1 MAVKTKLE
9 VDYSQ
14 FKKGMAEAEASVKM
28 LNAAL
33 KNNEAQF
40 KASGDAEKYA
50 SEQANLLTQKL
61 NAQKEAAKNAEQML
75 LNLGKRG
82 VSMTSVEY
90 QRMAQ
95 RVLNAQAAVANTQAE
110 INKLNGAQTEA
121 AGSAKTLSS
130 EVEGIGKKVSLQN
143 VSDGLSKL
151 TNGMEKAYRTA
162 VRFGRAVV
170 RSAMD
175 ATGWADDVKTRAVQ
189 YGLDV
194 ETVQKMDQAAAYIDT
209 DVDTIISAKDRLSKN
224 RDKLSE
230 LLGISTDGRTVDD
243 VFWEAG
249 DAIKNLGE
257 EMDQND
263 YAMQI
268 FGKGWRDLLPL
279 FEAGREQYEAIL
291 DSQSVLSD
299 EQVEKLAQADDAFKR
314 VQQEVENLK
323 RSFWA
328 ENAGTITEMLKW
340 IVDNKGAV
348 VAALTAIA
356 GGFAALKVAETA
368 ANIIKIADGLKDII
382 ESGGKQPTTTAP
394 NVNPT
399 TTQPGTTPLISG
411 GGFAGGI
418 ADWMTSTGGM
428 LTIGS
433 LMLTPLITKLAN
445 GTLIEDPAKGLSQ
458 EQADL
463 FERALHGGKGNYT
476 GKSLREIVT
485 GIFGDEKAEV
495 PVEAKVEDGE
505 AEKIAGEIGTVTV
518 PVNLR
523 VNLGGTTG
531 AGGGG
536 GGGLKDYFYETV
548 FGGFKP
554 GFANGI
560 PFVPRT
566 QLALLHQGERV
577 LTARE
582 NRTYTFN
589 NNTYFGGVNLHNGL
603 EVDALTDSIAR
614 QQARQAAAYGS

>member
-1 MAVKTKLE
+1 MAVTTKLE
-9 VDYSQ
+9 VEYSQ
-14 FKKGMAEAEASVKM
+14 FKKGMAEAEASVKTM
-28 LNAAL
+28 DAAL
-33 KNNEAQF
+33 KNSEAQF
-40 KASGDAEKYA
+40 KASGDAEKYFA
-50 SEQANLLTQKL
+50 EQANLLTQKL

-82 VSMTSVEY
+82 VSQTSTEY

-95 RVLNAQAAVANTQAE
+95 KVLNAQAAVANTQAE
-110 INKLNGAQTEA
+110 INNLHNKQTEA
-121 AGSAKTLSS
+121 AGSAKTLGD
-130 EVEGIGKKVSLQN
+130 EVGNIGKNVSLQN

-249 DAIKNLGE
+249 DAIKNLDE
-257 EMDQND
+257 EMDKND

-328 ENAGTITEMLKW
+328 ENAGTITEMLQW
-340 IVDNKGAV
+340 VVDNKDAV

-356 GGFAALKVAETA
+356 GAFAALKTAETA
-368 ANIIKIADGLKDII
+368 ANIVKIVNGLKGLTGGSAAGAATSAAASAAGSAGGSAAAAAGGTTLMAGGSAATWVSNFLTSSAGIATVATIMATPII
-382 ESGGKQPTTTAP
+382 AKAASGELFKDPWEGVDQKTKDFL
-394 NVNPT
+394 
-399 TTQPGTTPLISG
+399 TQPVAIGSGNGKGRDLLSILFGIG
-411 GGFAGGI
+411 GG
-418 ADWMTSTGGM
+418 
-428 LTIGS
+428 
-433 LMLTPLITKLAN
+433 
-445 GTLIEDPAKGLSQ
+445 
-458 EQADL
+458 
-463 FERALHGGKGNYT
+463 
-476 GKSLREIVT
+476 
-485 GIFGDEKAEV
+485 EKAEV
-495 PVEAKVEDGE
+495 PVEAKVEEGE

-518 PVNLR
+518 PATLDWR
-523 VNLGGTTG
+523 PSYMQGYAQQTPGWGGH
-531 AGGGG
+531 
-536 GGGLKDYFYETV
+536 
-548 FGGFKP
+548 
-554 GFANGI
+554 ANGL
-560 PFVPRT
+560 PFVPYDGY
-566 QLALLHQGERV
+566 LAVLHKGE
-577 LTARE
+577 
-582 NRTYTFN
+582 
-589 NNTYFGGVNLHNGL
+589 
-603 EVDALTDSIAR
+603 EVRPAR
-614 QQARQAAAYGS
+614 QVSSRNYNSNLYVENMNIGGEMDAQALAARIAAEQRRASAGFGS

>member
-82 VSMTSVEY
+82 VSQTSTEY

-95 RVLNAQAAVANTQAE
+95 KVLNAQAAVANTQAE

-328 ENAGTITEMLKW
+328 ENAGTITELLQW

-382 ESGGKQPTTTAP
+382 GSGEKQPTTTAP

-433 LMLTPLITKLAN
+433 LMLTPIITKAASGELFKDPWEGVDQKAKDFLTQPVKIGS
-445 GTLIEDPAKGLSQ
+445 GTNVKDALS
-458 EQADL
+458 
-463 FERALHGGKGNYT
+463 
-476 GKSLREIVT
+476 S
-485 GIFGDEKAEV
+485 IFGGEKAEV
-495 PVEAKVEDGE
+495 QVEPVAEEGS
-505 AEKIAGEIGTVTV
+505 AEKIASEIGTVTV
-518 PVNLR
+518 PATLDWR
-523 VNLGGTTG
+523 PSYMQGYGQQAPGLGGH
-531 AGGGG
+531 
-536 GGGLKDYFYETV
+536 
-548 FGGFKP
+548 
-554 GFANGI
+554 ANGL
-560 PFVPRT
+560 PFVPYDGY
-566 QLALLHQGERV
+566 LAVLHKGETV
-577 LTARE
+577 TPARE
-582 NRTYTFN
+582 VSNRSYSSNLYIENMNMN
-589 NNTYFGGVNLHNGL
+589 NNQDAEGL
-603 EVDALTDSIAR
+603 AAR
-614 QQARQAAAYGS
+614 IAAANRRTMSGFGS

>member
-14 FKKGMAEAEASVKM
+14 FKKGMAEAEASVKT

-82 VSMTSVEY
+82 VSQTSTEY

-95 RVLNAQAAVANTQAE
+95 KVLNAQAAVANTQAE
-110 INKLNGAQTEA
+110 INELNGAQTEA

-328 ENAGTITEMLKW
+328 ENAGTITEMLRW

-382 ESGGKQPTTTAP
+382 GSGGKNAAEEVANAATNAT
-394 NVNPT
+394 
-399 TTQPGTTPLISG
+399 G
-411 GGFAGGI
+411 GGTGAG
-418 ADWMTSTGGM
+418 T
-428 LTIGS
+428 
-433 LMLTPLITKLAN
+433 
-445 GTLIEDPAKGLSQ
+445 
-458 EQADL
+458 
-463 FERALHGGKGNYT
+463 GKGNILSNLLNNMGAMVVIDYDPL
-476 GKSLREIVT
+476 KSLEYKKDYGKLGFAKYIDELYGTDLYGFTKEQMEKNT
-485 GIFGDEKAEV
+485 GGGGGGRSFAEEGITV
-495 PVEAKVEDGE
+495 PVEPVAEEGS

-518 PVNLR
+518 PATLDWR
-523 VNLGGTTG
+523 PSYMQGYAQQAPGLGGH
-531 AGGGG
+531 
-536 GGGLKDYFYETV
+536 
-548 FGGFKP
+548 
-554 GFANGI
+554 ANGL
-560 PFVPRT
+560 PFVPYDGY
-566 QLALLHQGERV
+566 LAVLHKGETV
-577 LTARE
+577 TPARE
-582 NRTYTFN
+582 ISSRNFSSNLYVEKMVMN
-589 NNTYFGGVNLHNGL
+589 NGTDAAGL
-603 EVDALTDSIAR
+603 
-614 QQARQAAAYGS
+614 AAAMAAAQRATMNGYGS

>member
-14 FKKGMAEAEASVKM
+14 FKKGMAEAEASVKT

-82 VSMTSVEY
+82 VSQTSTEY

-95 RVLNAQAAVANTQAE
+95 KVLNAQAAVANTQAE

-209 DVDTIISAKDRLSKN
+209 DVDTIIGAKDRLSKN

-230 LLGISTDGRTVDD
+230 LLGISTDGKTVDD

-328 ENAGTITEMLKW
+328 ENAGTITEMLQW

-382 ESGGKQPTTTAP
+382 GSGGKQPTTTAP

-399 TTQPGTTPLISG
+399 TTQPTTTPLISG
-411 GGFAGGI
+411 GGFAGGL
-418 ADWMTSTGGM
+418 ADWMTSPGGM
-428 LTIGS
+428 LTIS
-433 LMLTPLITKLAN
+433 SIMLTPIITKLAN
-445 GTLIEDPAKGLSQ
+445 GTLIENPAEAAGVDAAT
-458 EQADL
+458 ADL
-463 FERALHGGKGNYT
+463 FERALKGGNGRS
-476 GKSLREIVT
+476 GKSLKEMVS
-485 GIFGDEKAEV
+485 GLFGDEKADV

-518 PVNLR
+518 PATLDWR
-523 VNLGGTTG
+523 PSYMQGYARQAPGLGGH
-531 AGGGG
+531 
-536 GGGLKDYFYETV
+536 
-548 FGGFKP
+548 
-554 GFANGI
+554 ANGL
-560 PFVPRT
+560 PWVPYNGY
-566 QLALLHQGERV
+566 LAVLHQGERV
-577 LTARE
+577 LTASE
-582 NRTYTFN
+582 NRHYTFN

>member
-14 FKKGMAEAEASVKM
+14 FKKGMAEAEASVKT

-82 VSMTSVEY
+82 VSQTSTEY

-95 RVLNAQAAVANTQAE
+95 KVLNAQAAVANTQAE

-151 TNGMEKAYRTA
+151 TSGMEKAYRTA

-209 DVDTIISAKDRLSKN
+209 DVDTIIGAKDRLSKN

-230 LLGISTDGRTVDD
+230 LLGISTDGKTVDD

-328 ENAGTITEMLKW
+328 ENAGTITEMLRW

-382 ESGGKQPTTTAP
+382 GSGGKQPTTTAP
-394 NVNPT
+394 NVTPT

-433 LMLTPLITKLAN
+433 IMLTPIITKAASGELFKDPWEGVDQKAKDFLTQPVKIGS
-445 GTLIEDPAKGLSQ
+445 GTNVKDALS
-458 EQADL
+458 
-463 FERALHGGKGNYT
+463 
-476 GKSLREIVT
+476 S
-485 GIFGDEKAEV
+485 IFGGEKAEV
-495 PVEAKVEDGE
+495 QVEPVAEEGS

-518 PVNLR
+518 PATLDWR
-523 VNLGGTTG
+523 PSYMQGYAQQAPGLGGH
-531 AGGGG
+531 
-536 GGGLKDYFYETV
+536 
-548 FGGFKP
+548 
-554 GFANGI
+554 ANGL
-560 PFVPRT
+560 PWVPYNGY
-566 QLALLHQGERV
+566 LAVLHQGERV

-589 NNTYFGGVNLHNGL
+589 NNTYFGGVNLHNGM

-614 QQARQAAAYGS
+614 QQARQAAAYGQ

>member
-14 FKKGMAEAEASVKM
+14 FKKGMAEAEASVKT

-82 VSMTSVEY
+82 VSQTSTEY

-95 RVLNAQAAVANTQAE
+95 KVLNAQAAVANTQAE

-209 DVDTIISAKDRLSKN
+209 DVDTIIGAKDRLSKN

-230 LLGISTDGRTVDD
+230 LLGISTDGKTVDD

-268 FGKGWRDLLPL
+268 FGKGWRDLLPM

-328 ENAGTITEMLKW
+328 ENAGTITELLKW

-382 ESGGKQPTTTAP
+382 GSGGKQPTTTAP
-394 NVNPT
+394 NVNTT

-433 LMLTPLITKLAN
+433 LMLTPIIAKLAN

-463 FERALHGGKGNYT
+463 FERALHGGGY
-476 GKSLREIVT
+476 KSVYSVRELWNKA
-485 GIFGDEKAEV
+485 FGDEKAEV

-518 PVNLR
+518 PATLDWRPSYMQGYGQQVPGW
-523 VNLGGTTG
+523 GGH
-531 AGGGG
+531 
-536 GGGLKDYFYETV
+536 
-548 FGGFKP
+548 
-554 GFANGI
+554 ANGL
-560 PFVPRT
+560 PWVPYNGY
-566 QLALLHQGERV
+566 LAVLHQGERV
-577 LTARE
+577 MTARE
-582 NRTYTFN
+582 NRNYTIN
-589 NNTYFGGVNLHNGL
+589 NNTYFGGVNLRNGL

>member
-14 FKKGMAEAEASVKM
+14 FKKGMAEAEASVKT

-82 VSMTSVEY
+82 VSQTSTEY

-95 RVLNAQAAVANTQAE
+95 KVLNAQAAVANTQAE

-130 EVEGIGKKVSLQN
+130 EVEGIGKKVSMQN

-230 LLGISTDGRTVDD
+230 LLGISTDGKTVDD

-328 ENAGTITEMLKW
+328 ENAGTITELLKW

-382 ESGGKQPTTTAP
+382 GSGGKQPTTTAP
-394 NVNPT
+394 NVNTT
-399 TTQPGTTPLISG
+399 TTQPGTTPLISN

-433 LMLTPLITKLAN
+433 LMLTPIITKLAN
-445 GTLIEDPAKGLSQ
+445 GTLIENPAEAAGVDAAT
-458 EQADL
+458 ADL
-463 FERALHGGKGNYT
+463 FERALKGGNGRS
-476 GKSLREIVT
+476 GKSLKEMVS
-485 GIFGDEKAEV
+485 GLFGDEKAEV
-495 PVEAKVEDGE
+495 PVEPKAEEGS
-505 AEKIAGEIGTVTV
+505 AEKIAAEIGTVTV
-518 PVNLR
+518 PATLDWR
-523 VNLGGTTG
+523 PSYMQGYGQQAPGWGGH
-531 AGGGG
+531 
-536 GGGLKDYFYETV
+536 
-548 FGGFKP
+548 
-554 GFANGI
+554 ANGL
-560 PFVPRT
+560 PFVPRDGY
-566 QLALLHQGERV
+566 LAVLHRGERV
-577 LTARE
+577 MTASE
-582 NRTYTFN
+582 NRNYTYN
-589 NNTYFGGVNLHNGL
+589 NNTYFGSVNLNNGMQVEQL
-603 EVDALTDSIAR
+603 ADAIAR
-614 QQARQAAAYGS
+614 NNQKQSRAYG

>member
-14 FKKGMAEAEASVKM
+14 FKKGMAEAEASVKT

-82 VSMTSVEY
+82 VSQTSTEY

-95 RVLNAQAAVANTQAE
+95 KVLNAQAAVANTQAE

-151 TNGMEKAYRTA
+151 TSGMEKAYRTA

-209 DVDTIISAKDRLSKN
+209 DVDTIIGAKDRLSKN

-230 LLGISTDGRTVDD
+230 LLGISTDGKTVDD

-328 ENAGTITEMLKW
+328 ENAGTITEMLRW

-382 ESGGKQPTTTAP
+382 GSGGKQPTTTAP

-433 LMLTPLITKLAN
+433 LMLTPIITKLAN
-445 GTLIEDPAKGLSQ
+445 GTLIENPAEGLSQ

-463 FERALHGGKGNYT
+463 FERALHGGGKSS
-476 GKSLREIVT
+476 GKSLKEMVT
-485 GIFGDEKAEV
+485 GLFSGDPAKV
-495 PVEAKVEDGE
+495 PVEPEAEEGS
-505 AEKIAGEIGTVTV
+505 AEKIAGEIGTVVV
-518 PVNLR
+518 PATLDWR
-523 VNLGGTTG
+523 LSYMTGYAQQTPGWGGH
-531 AGGGG
+531 
-536 GGGLKDYFYETV
+536 
-548 FGGFKP
+548 
-554 GFANGI
+554 ANGL
-560 PFVPRT
+560 PFVPHDGY
-566 QLALLHQGERV
+566 LAILHQGERV

-589 NNTYFGGVNLHNGL
+589 NNTYFGGVNLHNGM

-614 QQARQAAAYGS
+614 QQARQAAAYGQ

>member
-14 FKKGMAEAEASVKM
+14 FKKGMAEAEASVKT

-82 VSMTSVEY
+82 VSQTSTEY

-95 RVLNAQAAVANTQAE
+95 KVLNAQAAVANTQAE

-151 TNGMEKAYRTA
+151 TSGMEKAYRTA

-209 DVDTIISAKDRLSKN
+209 DVDTIIGAKDRLSKN

-230 LLGISTDGRTVDD
+230 LLGISTDGKTVDD

-314 VQQEVENLK
+314 VQQKVENLK

-328 ENAGTITEMLKW
+328 ENAGTITEMLQW

-382 ESGGKQPTTTAP
+382 GSGGKPTTTAP

-411 GGFAGGI
+411 GGFAGGV

-428 LTIGS
+428 ITIGS
-433 LMLTPLITKLAN
+433 LLLTPIITKAAN

-463 FERALHGGKGNYT
+463 FERALHGGGY
-476 GKSLREIVT
+476 KSGYSVRELWNKA
-485 GIFGDEKAEV
+485 FGDEKTEV

-518 PVNLR
+518 PATLDWR
-523 VNLGGTTG
+523 PSYMQGYAQQAPGLGGH
-531 AGGGG
+531 
-536 GGGLKDYFYETV
+536 
-548 FGGFKP
+548 
-554 GFANGI
+554 ANGL
-560 PFVPRT
+560 PWVPYNGY
-566 QLALLHQGERV
+566 LAVLHQGERV

-589 NNTYFGGVNLHNGL
+589 NNTYFGGVNLHNGM

-614 QQARQAAAYGS
+614 QQARQAAAYGQ

>member
-14 FKKGMAEAEASVKM
+14 FKKGMAEAEASVKT

-82 VSMTSVEY
+82 VSQTSTEY

-95 RVLNAQAAVANTQAE
+95 KVLNAQAAVANTQAE

-151 TNGMEKAYRTA
+151 TSGMEKAYRTA

-209 DVDTIISAKDRLSKN
+209 DVDTIIGAKDRLSKN

-230 LLGISTDGRTVDD
+230 LLGISTDGKTVDD

-279 FEAGREQYEAIL
+279 FEAGREEYEAIL

-328 ENAGTITEMLKW
+328 ENAGTITEMLRW

-382 ESGGKQPTTTAP
+382 GSGGKQPTTTAP
-394 NVNPT
+394 NVTPT

-433 LMLTPLITKLAN
+433 IMLTPIITKLAN

-463 FERALHGGKGNYT
+463 FERALHGGGY
-476 GKSLREIVT
+476 KSGYSVRELWNKA
-485 GIFGDEKAEV
+485 FGDEKAEV

-518 PVNLR
+518 PATLDWR
-523 VNLGGTTG
+523 PSYMQGYGQQTPGWGGH
-531 AGGGG
+531 
-536 GGGLKDYFYETV
+536 
-548 FGGFKP
+548 
-554 GFANGI
+554 ANGL
-560 PFVPRT
+560 PWVPNDGY
-566 QLALLHQGERV
+566 LAILHRGERV
-577 LTARE
+577 LTASQNRNYTANSNLYIE
-582 NRTYTFN
+582 NMHMGGGMDAQALAEAMSAQNRRISAG
-589 NNTYFGGVNLHNGL
+589 FG
-603 EVDALTDSIAR
+603 S
-614 QQARQAAAYGS
+614 